1 MHLNISTDY
10 AIRMVLYL
18 AKKKRLVQSRELSQ
32 QLHIPQ
38 GYVLKVAGILKK
50 AHILEG
56 GYRDRWRYAARE
68 ASKRHP
74 HL

>member
-18 AKKKRLVQSRELSQ
+18 AE
-32 QLHIPQ
+32 
-38 GYVLKVAGILKK
+38 KK
-50 AHILEG
+50 AACSVKGIIGTAAYSTELCLKSCRYLEKSTDPG
-56 GYRDRWRYAARE
+56 SGYWNRWRYAARE

>member
-1 MHLNISTDY
+1 MHLKISTDY

-18 AKKKRLVQSRELSQ
+18 AEKRRLVQSRELSE

-38 GYVLKVAGILKK
+38 SYVLKVAGILEKSTDP
-50 AHILEG
+50 G
-56 GYRDRWRYAARE
+56 SGYWNRWRYAARE